1 MPPPHC
7 FYILKNQTTTSARA
21 FYELLSS
28 MRFAVSLLTVLGIA
42 SVIGTVLKQN
52 EPYANYVVQFG
63 QFWFQ
68 LFEALGLY
76 DVYHA
81 AWFLLI
87 LVFLVLSTSLC
98 IYRNTPGM
106 LRELKAYREH
116 ARENSLRAFAHQAEY
131 RIPPGDDQALSRL
144 QGFLQAHGFRF
155 RSVAQAD
162 DGVLLAAKAGSYQRL
177 GYIFTHA
184 AIVIICIGGLLD
196 GNVPFKLQ
204 ELLGEK
210 VVETRD
216 IPQAEVPPRSRLPL
230 GNLSFRGNMTLPEG
244 SSGTVAFVRMRDGYL
259 VQELPFT
266 VALEDFRIEHYATGQ
281 PKSFE
286 SDVAIIDQD
295 LKQPLR
301 ATIRVNHPLIYKG
314 IAIYQSDFQ
323 DGGSGLSF
331 NAWSLAGPD
340 SKPESLKSSIFQNVR
355 TGAGDQTLTIEFD
368 DFRLFNILTLEDK
381 PGAKPRNVGPSV
393 SFKVRNSQGQAR
405 EYLNYMQPM
414 NLDGRAW
421 YVSGMREAQSEDF
434 RYLRIPVDAEG
445 GIDDYMR
452 LRGVLFDPATVNLVA
467 HRLAT
472 KALGQQAETDLRQRF
487 EQSVVRL
494 LTAFAKGG
502 YSEIAKVIDKAVP
515 QAEREKAAQTYIR
528 IVGNAAFEALALS
541 RERAGKPAP
550 VADEATLS
558 FVHESLNSMSDL
570 FFYGAPF
577 YLQLTAFEQRQASG
591 FQLTRSPGK
600 DLVYGGSVLLVLGI
614 FAMIYLRERRIWLL
628 VKPQAGQVLFA
639 MSANR
644 KNRDLDIE
652 FARYRDRLQQL
663 LQAS

>member
-1 MPPPHC
+1 
-7 FYILKNQTTTSARA
+7 
-21 FYELLSS
+21 

-63 QFWFQ
+63 QFWFE
-68 LFEALGLY
+68 LFEVLGLY

-81 AWFLLI
+81 SWFLLI

-116 ARENSLRAFAHQAEY
+116 AKENSLRAFAHQSEY
-131 RIPPGDDQALSRL
+131 RTSLGAEETLNRL
-144 QGFLQAHGFRF
+144 QGFLQSHGFRF
-155 RSVAQAD
+155 RLNQQQNGD
-162 DGVLLAAKAGSYQRL
+162 VLLAAKAGSYQRL
-177 GYIFTHA
+177 GYILTHSA
-184 AIVIICIGGLLD
+184 SVIICIGGLLD

-204 ELLGEK
+204 ELLGHK

-216 IPQAEVPPRSRLPL
+216 IPQSEVPPQSRLPL

-244 SSGTVAFVRMRDGYL
+244 ASGTVAFVRMRDGYL
-259 VQELPFT
+259 VQDLPFT
-266 VALEDFRIEHYATGQ
+266 VVLEDFRIEHYATGQ

-286 SDVAIIDQD
+286 SDVAVIDKD
-295 LKQPLR
+295 LEQPLR

-323 DGGSGLSF
+323 DGGSGLTF
-331 NAWSLAGPD
+331 NAWPLTGPGTR
-340 SKPESLKSSIFQNVR
+340 PELLKSSIFENVR
-355 TGAGDQTLTIEFD
+355 TGEGEQTLKIEFD
-368 DFRLFNILTLEDK
+368 DFRLFNILTLEEG

-393 SFKVRNSQGQAR
+393 SFKVRNAQGQAR

-421 YVSGMREAQSEDF
+421 FVSGMREAQNQDF
-434 RYLRIPVDAEG
+434 RYLRIPVDAQG
-445 GIDDYMR
+445 GIEDYMQ
-452 LRGVLFDPATVNLVA
+452 LRGVLFDPAAVTQVA
-467 HRLAT
+467 RRLAA
-472 KALGQQAETDLRQRF
+472 KALEGEADPDLRQRF

-502 YSEIAKVIDKAVP
+502 YSEIANVIDKSVP
-515 QAEREKAAQTYIR
+515 EAEREKAAQTYIR
-528 IVGNAAFEALALS
+528 IVGNAAYEALALS
-541 RERAGKPAP
+541 RERAGRPAP
-550 VADEATLS
+550 QPDEATLS
-558 FVHESLNSMSDL
+558 FLHESLNSMSDL

-577 YLQLTAFEQRQASG
+577 YLQLTEFEHRQASG

-600 DLVYGGSVLLVLGI
+600 NLVYGGSLLLVLGI
-614 FAMIYLRERRIWLL
+614 FAMIYVRERRIWLL

-652 FARYRDRLQQL
+652 FARYRDRMQQL
-663 LQAS
+663 LQASE

>member
-1 MPPPHC
+1 
-7 FYILKNQTTTSARA
+7 
-21 FYELLSS
+21 

-42 SVIGTVLKQN
+42 SIIGTVLKQN

-98 IYRNTPGM
+98 IYRNAPGM
-106 LRELKAYREH
+106 LRDMKAYREH
-116 ARENSLRAFAHQAEY
+116 ARENSLRAFSHQSEIATSL
-131 RIPPGDDQALSRL
+131 PPEQVLERL

-155 RSVAQAD
+155 RRSDQENGD
-162 DGVLLAAKAGSYQRL
+162 LLLAAKAGSYQRL
-177 GYIFTHA
+177 GYILTHA
-184 AIVIICIGGLLD
+184 AIVIICVGGLMD
-196 GNVPFKLQ
+196 GNVVFKAQ
-204 ELLGEK
+204 ELLGTK

-216 IPQAEVPPRSRLPL
+216 IPQSQVPPESRLSVA
-230 GNLSFRGNMTLPEG
+230 NLSFRGNMTLPEG
-244 SSGTVAFVRMRDGYL
+244 ASGTVAFVSMRDGYL
-259 VQELPFT
+259 VQDLPFT

-286 SDVAIIDQD
+286 SDVAIIDPER
-295 LKQPLR
+295 KEPLR

-331 NAWSLAGPD
+331 NAWPLFSSDA
-340 SKPESLKSSIFQNVR
+340 KPAPLQGRIFENVR
-355 TGAGDQTLTIEFD
+355 TGEGDQALSIEFD
-368 DFRLFNILTLEDK
+368 DFRLFNILTLEEG
-381 PGAKPRNVGPSV
+381 PNAKPHNVGPSV

-421 YVSGMREAQSEDF
+421 FVSGMREAQNADF
-434 RYLRIPVDAEG
+434 RYLRIPVDANG

-452 LRGVLFDPATVNLVA
+452 LHAVLFDPASTRLVA
-467 HRLAT
+467 QRLSAR
-472 KALGQQAETDLRQRF
+472 ALEGEADAALRQRF
-487 EQSVVRL
+487 EQSVEKL
-494 LTAFAKGG
+494 LKAFAKGG
-502 YSEIAKVIDKAVP
+502 YSEIAGVIDASVP
-515 QAEREKAAQTYIR
+515 EAEREKAAQTYIR
-528 IVGNAAFEALALS
+528 IVGNAAFEGLVLS
-541 RERAGKPAP
+541 RERAGQPAP
-550 VADEATLS
+550 KPDEATLS
-558 FVHESLNSMSDL
+558 FLHESLNSMSDL
-570 FFYGAPF
+570 FFYGTPF
-577 YLQLTAFEQRQASG
+577 YLQLTSFEHRQASG

-600 DLVYGGSVLLVLGI
+600 NVVYGGSVLLVLGI
-614 FAMIYLRERRIWLL
+614 FAMIYLHERRIWLL
-628 VKPQAGQVLFA
+628 VKPSAGQVLFA

-644 KNRDLDIE
+644 KNRDLDLV
-652 FARYRDRLQQL
+652 FARHQGQLQSL
-663 LQAS
+663 LQG